1 MMMSSEIKSPLR
13 IMCKNCGHPVT
24 FDIRL
29 QTYCCPMCGET
40 SGIDTTRQESISLHE
55 INKEDL
61 RSKTARAQVS
71 ACSGCGAKIF
81 FPQGEALSNCDF
93 CGGRLVRTDI
103 DKLGFAPDLVIPFVL
118 TKEDARKRLC
128 QWATDNPQ
136 TAEARMINNSSND
149 IQGYYMPYEIVRGPM
164 EVKVNRAGISRT
176 YQCRGFVENTA
187 VNCVREMNSSL
198 LDAAGP
204 FELDAAVPFEYG
216 YIAGH
221 RTLISDLSDND
232 IDRRVRRQ
240 TAKTYQ
246 PAVQK
251 TLQDSDIRIKVTSDK
266 LLSASAMLPVYVLK
280 KGRLSAVVNGQT
292 GRIAVSLKDKKKKP
306 FPFWAVEASVYTAA
320 ATLIFSSLISFEW
333 RFIAM
338 FAFFFGSLFFVAMG
352 QNRAPIAA
360 QIIKNSERLQ
370 AQRSNGRLLI
380 SRKQSAP
387 SDYPPVFYEN
397 IDGREVAVAY
407 KFLPIQRILS
417 LVMQGLVL
425 IFAPVIASVFI
436 SVVTVLSN
444 GGSVMKELAGLH
456 LYGGCIWFIFTVTAA
471 LLLVMES
478 ARFRAYDHPY
488 IYELKQNGGR
498 ALIGNPKSRRL
509 SIFNTYLS
517 GSEAVSV
524 LKTKQG
530 ILWTAVAVVVFVL
543 SVYMI
548 LDRW

>member
-1 MMMSSEIKSPLR
+1 MMSSKIKSPLR

-40 SGIDTTRQESISLHE
+40 SGIDTTRQESIRLHE

-61 RSKTARAQVS
+61 CSKTARAQVS

-81 FPQGEALSNCDF
+81 FPQGEALRNCDF

-240 TAKTYQ
+240 AAKTYQ

-306 FPFWAVEASVYTAA
+306 FPFWAVEVSVYTAA

-387 SDYPPVFYEN
+387 LDYPPVFYEN

-456 LYGGCIWFIFTVTAA
+456 LSGGCIWFIFTVTAA

>member
-1 MMMSSEIKSPLR
+1 MMSSKIKSPLR

-40 SGIDTTRQESISLHE
+40 SGIDTTRQESIRLHE

-61 RSKTARAQVS
+61 CSKTARAQVS

-81 FPQGEALSNCDF
+81 FPQGEALRNCDF

-103 DKLGFAPDLVIPFVL
+103 DKLGFAPDLVISFVL

-240 TAKTYQ
+240 AAKTYQ

-280 KGRLSAVVNGQT
+280 KGRLSAAVNGQT

-306 FPFWAVEASVYTAA
+306 FPFWAVEVSVYTAA

-338 FAFFFGSLFFVAMG
+338 FAFFFGSLFFVTMG

-387 SDYPPVFYEN
+387 LDYPPVFYEN

-436 SVVTVLSN
+436 SVVTALSN

-456 LYGGCIWFIFTVTAA
+456 LSGGCIWFIFTVTAA

>member
-1 MMMSSEIKSPLR
+1 MMSSKIKSPLR

-40 SGIDTTRQESISLHE
+40 FGIDTTRQESISLHE

-61 RSKTARAQVS
+61 CSKTARAQVS

-240 TAKTYQ
+240 VAKTYQ

-306 FPFWAVEASVYTAA
+306 FPFWAVEVSVYTAA

-338 FAFFFGSLFFVAMG
+338 FAFFFGSLFFVTMG

-387 SDYPPVFYEN
+387 PDYLPVFYEN

-456 LYGGCIWFIFTVTAA
+456 LSGGCIWFIFTVTAA

>member
-1 MMMSSEIKSPLR
+1 MMSSKIKSPLR

-40 SGIDTTRQESISLHE
+40 SGIDTTRQESIRLHE

-61 RSKTARAQVS
+61 CSKTARAQVS

-81 FPQGEALSNCDF
+81 FPQGEALRNCDF

-240 TAKTYQ
+240 AAKTYQ

-280 KGRLSAVVNGQT
+280 KGRLSAAVNGQT

-306 FPFWAVEASVYTAA
+306 FPFWAVEVSVYTAA

-338 FAFFFGSLFFVAMG
+338 FAFFFGSLFFVTMG

-387 SDYPPVFYEN
+387 LDYPPVFYEN

-436 SVVTVLSN
+436 SVVTALSN

-456 LYGGCIWFIFTVTAA
+456 LSGGCIWFIFTVTAA

>member
-1 MMMSSEIKSPLR
+1 MMSSKIKSPLR

-40 SGIDTTRQESISLHE
+40 SGIDTTRQESIRLHE

-61 RSKTARAQVS
+61 CSKTARAQVS

-81 FPQGEALSNCDF
+81 FPQGEALRNCDF

-240 TAKTYQ
+240 AAKTYQ

-306 FPFWAVEASVYTAA
+306 FPFWAVEVSVYTAA

-338 FAFFFGSLFFVAMG
+338 FAFFFGSLFFVTMG

-387 SDYPPVFYEN
+387 LDYPPVFYEN

-456 LYGGCIWFIFTVTAA
+456 LSGGCIWFIFTVTAA

>member
-1 MMMSSEIKSPLR
+1 MMSSKIKSPLR

-40 SGIDTTRQESISLHE
+40 SGIDTTRQESIRLHE

-61 RSKTARAQVS
+61 CSKTARAQVS

-81 FPQGEALSNCDF
+81 FPQGEALRNCDF

-103 DKLGFAPDLVIPFVL
+103 DKLGFAPDLVISFVL

-240 TAKTYQ
+240 VAKTYQ

-280 KGRLSAVVNGQT
+280 KGRLSAAVNGQT

-306 FPFWAVEASVYTAA
+306 FPFWAVEVSVYTAA

-387 SDYPPVFYEN
+387 LDYPPVFYEN

-456 LYGGCIWFIFTVTAA
+456 LSGGCIWFIFTVTAA

>member
-1 MMMSSEIKSPLR
+1 MMSSKIKSPLR

-40 SGIDTTRQESISLHE
+40 SGIDTTRQESIRLHE

-61 RSKTARAQVS
+61 CSKTARAQVS

-81 FPQGEALSNCDF
+81 FPQGEALRNCDF

-240 TAKTYQ
+240 VAKTYQ

-306 FPFWAVEASVYTAA
+306 FPFWAVEVSVYTAA

-387 SDYPPVFYEN
+387 PDYPPVFYEN

-456 LYGGCIWFIFTVTAA
+456 LSGGCIWFIFTVTAA

>member
-1 MMMSSEIKSPLR
+1 MMSSKIKSPLR

-40 SGIDTTRQESISLHE
+40 FGIDTTRQESISLHE

-61 RSKTARAQVS
+61 CSKTARAQVS

-240 TAKTYQ
+240 VAKTYQ

-306 FPFWAVEASVYTAA
+306 FPFWAVEVSVYTAA

-338 FAFFFGSLFFVAMG
+338 FAFFFGSLFFVTMG

-387 SDYPPVFYEN
+387 PDYLPVFYEN

-436 SVVTVLSN
+436 SVVTALSN

-456 LYGGCIWFIFTVTAA
+456 LSGGCIWFIFTVTAA

>member
-1 MMMSSEIKSPLR
+1 MMSSKIKSPLR

-40 SGIDTTRQESISLHE
+40 SGIDTTRQESIRLHE

-61 RSKTARAQVS
+61 CSKTARAQVS

-81 FPQGEALSNCDF
+81 FPQGEALRNCDF

-103 DKLGFAPDLVIPFVL
+103 DKLGFAPDLVISFVL

-240 TAKTYQ
+240 AAKTYQ

-306 FPFWAVEASVYTAA
+306 FPFWAVEVSVYTAA

-338 FAFFFGSLFFVAMG
+338 FAFFFGSLFFVTMG

-387 SDYPPVFYEN
+387 PDYPPVFYEN

-456 LYGGCIWFIFTVTAA
+456 LSGGCIWFIFTVTAA

>member
-1 MMMSSEIKSPLR
+1 MMSSKIKSPLR

-40 SGIDTTRQESISLHE
+40 SGIDTTRQESIRLHE

-61 RSKTARAQVS
+61 CSKTARAQVS

-81 FPQGEALSNCDF
+81 FPQGEALRNCDF

-103 DKLGFAPDLVIPFVL
+103 DKLGFAPDLVISFVL

-240 TAKTYQ
+240 AAKTYQ

-280 KGRLSAVVNGQT
+280 KGRLSAAVNGQT

-306 FPFWAVEASVYTAA
+306 FPFWAVEVSVYTAA

-387 SDYPPVFYEN
+387 LDYPPVFYEN

-436 SVVTVLSN
+436 SVVTALSN

-456 LYGGCIWFIFTVTAA
+456 LSGGCIWFIFTVTAA

>member
-1 MMMSSEIKSPLR
+1 MMSSKIKSPLR

-40 SGIDTTRQESISLHE
+40 FGIDTTRQESISLHE

-61 RSKTARAQVS
+61 CSKTARAQVS

-240 TAKTYQ
+240 VAKTYQ

-306 FPFWAVEASVYTAA
+306 FPFWAVEVSVYTAA

-387 SDYPPVFYEN
+387 PDYLPVFYEN

-456 LYGGCIWFIFTVTAA
+456 LSGGCIWFIFTVTAA

>member
-1 MMMSSEIKSPLR
+1 MMSSKIKSPLR

-40 SGIDTTRQESISLHE
+40 SGIDTTRQESIRLHE

-61 RSKTARAQVS
+61 CSKTARAQVS

-81 FPQGEALSNCDF
+81 FPQGEALRNCDF

-103 DKLGFAPDLVIPFVL
+103 DKLGFAPDLVISFVL

-240 TAKTYQ
+240 VAKTYQ

-306 FPFWAVEASVYTAA
+306 FPFWAVEVSVYTAA

-338 FAFFFGSLFFVAMG
+338 FAFFFGSLFFVTMG

-387 SDYPPVFYEN
+387 LDYPPVFYEN

-436 SVVTVLSN
+436 SVVTALSN

-456 LYGGCIWFIFTVTAA
+456 LSGGCIWFIFTVTAA

>member
-1 MMMSSEIKSPLR
+1 MMSSKIKSPLR

-40 SGIDTTRQESISLHE
+40 SGIDTTRQESIRLHE

-61 RSKTARAQVS
+61 CSKTARAQVS

-81 FPQGEALSNCDF
+81 FPQGEALRNCDF

-240 TAKTYQ
+240 AAKTYQ

-306 FPFWAVEASVYTAA
+306 FPFWAVEVSVYTAA

-387 SDYPPVFYEN
+387 PDYPPVFYEN

-436 SVVTVLSN
+436 SVVTALSN

-456 LYGGCIWFIFTVTAA
+456 LSGGCIWFIFTVTAA

>member
-1 MMMSSEIKSPLR
+1 MMSSKIKSPLR

-40 SGIDTTRQESISLHE
+40 SGIDTTRQESIRLHE

-61 RSKTARAQVS
+61 CSKTARAQVS

-81 FPQGEALSNCDF
+81 FPQGEALRNCDF

-240 TAKTYQ
+240 AAKTYQ

-306 FPFWAVEASVYTAA
+306 FPFWAVEVSVYTAA

-338 FAFFFGSLFFVAMG
+338 FAFFFGSLFFVTMG

-387 SDYPPVFYEN
+387 PDYPPVFYEN

-456 LYGGCIWFIFTVTAA
+456 LSGGCIWFIFTVTAA

>member
-1 MMMSSEIKSPLR
+1 MMSSKIKSPLR

-40 SGIDTTRQESISLHE
+40 SGIDTTRQESIRLHE

-61 RSKTARAQVS
+61 CSKTARAQVS

-81 FPQGEALSNCDF
+81 FPQGEALRNCDF

-240 TAKTYQ
+240 AAKTYQ

-306 FPFWAVEASVYTAA
+306 FPFWAVEVSVYTAA

-387 SDYPPVFYEN
+387 PDYPPVFYEN

-444 GGSVMKELAGLH
+444 GGSVMQELAGLH
-456 LYGGCIWFIFTVTAA
+456 LSGGCIWFIFTVTAA

-478 ARFRAYDHPY
+478 ARFRVYDHPY
-488 IYELKQNGGR
+488 IYELKQNGSR

>member
-1 MMMSSEIKSPLR
+1 MMSSKIKSPLR

-40 SGIDTTRQESISLHE
+40 SGIDTTRQESIRLHE

-61 RSKTARAQVS
+61 CSKTARAQVS

-81 FPQGEALSNCDF
+81 FPQGEALRNCDF

-240 TAKTYQ
+240 AAKTYQ

-306 FPFWAVEASVYTAA
+306 FPFWAVEVSVYTAA

-387 SDYPPVFYEN
+387 PDYPPVFYEN

-444 GGSVMKELAGLH
+444 GGSVMQELAGLH
-456 LYGGCIWFIFTVTAA
+456 LSGGCIWFIFTVTAA

-478 ARFRAYDHPY
+478 ARFRVYDHPY

>member
-1 MMMSSEIKSPLR
+1 
-13 IMCKNCGHPVT
+13 
-24 FDIRL
+24 
-29 QTYCCPMCGET
+29 
-40 SGIDTTRQESISLHE
+40 
-55 INKEDL
+55 
-61 RSKTARAQVS
+61 
-71 ACSGCGAKIF
+71 
-81 FPQGEALSNCDF
+81 
-93 CGGRLVRTDI
+93 
-103 DKLGFAPDLVIPFVL
+103 
-118 TKEDARKRLC
+118 
-128 QWATDNPQ
+128 
-136 TAEARMINNSSND
+136 
-149 IQGYYMPYEIVRGPM
+149 
-164 EVKVNRAGISRT
+164 
-176 YQCRGFVENTA
+176 
-187 VNCVREMNSSL
+187 
-198 LDAAGP
+198 
-204 FELDAAVPFEYG
+204 
-216 YIAGH
+216 
-221 RTLISDLSDND
+221 
-232 IDRRVRRQ
+232 
-240 TAKTYQ
+240 
-246 PAVQK
+246 
-251 TLQDSDIRIKVTSDK
+251 
-266 LLSASAMLPVYVLK
+266 
-280 KGRLSAVVNGQT
+280 
-292 GRIAVSLKDKKKKP
+292 
-306 FPFWAVEASVYTAA
+306 
-320 ATLIFSSLISFEW
+320 
-333 RFIAM
+333 M

-387 SDYPPVFYEN
+387 PDYPPVFYEN

-456 LYGGCIWFIFTVTAA
+456 LSGGCIWFIFTVTAA

>member
-1 MMMSSEIKSPLR
+1 MMSSKIKSPLR

-40 SGIDTTRQESISLHE
+40 SGIDTTRQESIRLHE

-61 RSKTARAQVS
+61 CSKTARAQVS

-81 FPQGEALSNCDF
+81 FPQGEALRNCDF

-240 TAKTYQ
+240 AAKTYQ

-306 FPFWAVEASVYTAA
+306 FPFWAVEVSVYTAA

-387 SDYPPVFYEN
+387 PDYPPVFYEN

-456 LYGGCIWFIFTVTAA
+456 LSGGCIWFIFTVTAA

>member
-1 MMMSSEIKSPLR
+1 MMSSKIKSPLR

-40 SGIDTTRQESISLHE
+40 SGIDTTRQESIRLHE

-61 RSKTARAQVS
+61 CSKTARAQVS

-81 FPQGEALSNCDF
+81 FPQGEALRNCDF

-240 TAKTYQ
+240 AAKTYQ

-280 KGRLSAVVNGQT
+280 KGRLSAAVNGQT

-306 FPFWAVEASVYTAA
+306 FPFWAVEVSVYTAA

-387 SDYPPVFYEN
+387 LDYPPVFYEN

-436 SVVTVLSN
+436 SVVTALSN

-456 LYGGCIWFIFTVTAA
+456 LSGGCIWFIFTVTAA

>member
-1 MMMSSEIKSPLR
+1 MMSSKIKSPLR

-40 SGIDTTRQESISLHE
+40 FGIDTTRQESISLHE

-61 RSKTARAQVS
+61 CSKTARAQVS

-240 TAKTYQ
+240 VAKSFQ
-246 PAVQK
+246 PAVQIS
-251 TLQDSDIRIKVTSDK
+251 LEDSDIRIKVTSDK

-306 FPFWAVEASVYTAA
+306 FPFWAVEVSVYTAA

-387 SDYPPVFYEN
+387 PDYLPVFYEN

-456 LYGGCIWFIFTVTAA
+456 LSGGCIWFIFTVTAA

-517 GSEAVSV
+517 SSEAVSV

>member
-1 MMMSSEIKSPLR
+1 MMSSKIKSPLR

-40 SGIDTTRQESISLHE
+40 SGIDTTRQESIRLHE

-61 RSKTARAQVS
+61 CSKTARAQVS

-81 FPQGEALSNCDF
+81 FPQGEALRNCDF

-103 DKLGFAPDLVIPFVL
+103 DKLGFAPDLVISFVL

-240 TAKTYQ
+240 AAKTYQ

-306 FPFWAVEASVYTAA
+306 FPFWAVEVSVYTAA

-338 FAFFFGSLFFVAMG
+338 FAFFFGSLFFVTMG

-387 SDYPPVFYEN
+387 LDYPPVFYEN

-436 SVVTVLSN
+436 SVVTALSN

-456 LYGGCIWFIFTVTAA
+456 LSGGCIWFIFTVTAA

>member
-1 MMMSSEIKSPLR
+1 MMSSKIKSPLR

-40 SGIDTTRQESISLHE
+40 SGIDTTRQESIRLHE

-61 RSKTARAQVS
+61 CSKTARAQVS

-81 FPQGEALSNCDF
+81 FPQGEALRNCDF

-103 DKLGFAPDLVIPFVL
+103 DKLGFAPDLVISFVL

-240 TAKTYQ
+240 VAKTYQ

-280 KGRLSAVVNGQT
+280 KGRLSAAVNGQT

-306 FPFWAVEASVYTAA
+306 FPFWAVEVSVYTAA

-338 FAFFFGSLFFVAMG
+338 FAFFFGSLFFVTMG

-387 SDYPPVFYEN
+387 PDYPPVFYEN

-436 SVVTVLSN
+436 SVVTALSN

-456 LYGGCIWFIFTVTAA
+456 LSGGCIWFIFTVTAA

>member
-1 MMMSSEIKSPLR
+1 MMSSKIKSPLR

-40 SGIDTTRQESISLHE
+40 SGIDTTRQESIRLHE

-61 RSKTARAQVS
+61 CSKTARAQVS

-81 FPQGEALSNCDF
+81 FPQGEALRNCDF

-103 DKLGFAPDLVIPFVL
+103 DKLGFAPDLVISFVL

-240 TAKTYQ
+240 AAKTYQ

-306 FPFWAVEASVYTAA
+306 FPFWAVEVSVYTAA

-338 FAFFFGSLFFVAMG
+338 FAFFFGSLFFVTMG

-387 SDYPPVFYEN
+387 LDYPPVFYEN

-456 LYGGCIWFIFTVTAA
+456 LSGGCIWFIFTVTAA

>member
-1 MMMSSEIKSPLR
+1 MMSSKIKSPLR

-40 SGIDTTRQESISLHE
+40 FGIDTTRQESISLHE

-61 RSKTARAQVS
+61 CSKTARAQVS

-240 TAKTYQ
+240 VAKTYQ

-280 KGRLSAVVNGQT
+280 KGRLSAAVNGQT

-306 FPFWAVEASVYTAA
+306 FPFWAVEVSVYTAA

-387 SDYPPVFYEN
+387 PDYLPVFYEN

-456 LYGGCIWFIFTVTAA
+456 LSGGCIWFIFTVTAA

>member
-1 MMMSSEIKSPLR
+1 
-13 IMCKNCGHPVT
+13 
-24 FDIRL
+24 
-29 QTYCCPMCGET
+29 
-40 SGIDTTRQESISLHE
+40 
-55 INKEDL
+55 
-61 RSKTARAQVS
+61 
-71 ACSGCGAKIF
+71 
-81 FPQGEALSNCDF
+81 
-93 CGGRLVRTDI
+93 
-103 DKLGFAPDLVIPFVL
+103 
-118 TKEDARKRLC
+118 
-128 QWATDNPQ
+128 
-136 TAEARMINNSSND
+136 
-149 IQGYYMPYEIVRGPM
+149 
-164 EVKVNRAGISRT
+164 
-176 YQCRGFVENTA
+176 
-187 VNCVREMNSSL
+187 
-198 LDAAGP
+198 
-204 FELDAAVPFEYG
+204 
-216 YIAGH
+216 
-221 RTLISDLSDND
+221 
-232 IDRRVRRQ
+232 
-240 TAKTYQ
+240 
-246 PAVQK
+246 
-251 TLQDSDIRIKVTSDK
+251 
-266 LLSASAMLPVYVLK
+266 
-280 KGRLSAVVNGQT
+280 
-292 GRIAVSLKDKKKKP
+292 
-306 FPFWAVEASVYTAA
+306 
-320 ATLIFSSLISFEW
+320 
-333 RFIAM
+333 M
-338 FAFFFGSLFFVAMG
+338 FAFFFGSLFFVTMG

-387 SDYPPVFYEN
+387 LDYPPVFYEN

-436 SVVTVLSN
+436 SVVTALSN

-456 LYGGCIWFIFTVTAA
+456 LSGGCIWFIFTVTAA

>member
-1 MMMSSEIKSPLR
+1 MMSSKIKSPLR

-40 SGIDTTRQESISLHE
+40 SGIDTTRQESIRLHE

-61 RSKTARAQVS
+61 CSKTARAQVS

-81 FPQGEALSNCDF
+81 FPQGEALRNCDF

-103 DKLGFAPDLVIPFVL
+103 DKLGFAPDLVISFVL

-240 TAKTYQ
+240 VAKTYQ

-280 KGRLSAVVNGQT
+280 KGRLSAAVNGQT

-306 FPFWAVEASVYTAA
+306 FPFWAVEVSVYTAA

-338 FAFFFGSLFFVAMG
+338 FAFFFGSLFFVTMG

-387 SDYPPVFYEN
+387 LDYPPVFYEN

-436 SVVTVLSN
+436 SVVTALSN

-456 LYGGCIWFIFTVTAA
+456 LSGGCIWFIFTVTAA